1 MAAFTRKQFSLSQ
14 EDLSKLKEW
23 TGRYG
28 VSESE
33 LVRRAIEAYDPDAAL
48 GSLTP
53 EELERDVV
61 VAVLNQI
68 TNALRSARESVERS
82 NEKVTETLIHLND
95 PVQREAI
102 AAEARREIA
111 ENPGFLDEVA
121 DLIQVSGITPSQ

>member
-1 MAAFTRKQFSLSQ
+1 MATLTRKHLSLSQ
-14 EDLSKLKEW
+14 ENLSQLKEW
-23 TGRYG
+23 TCRYG

-33 LVRRAIEAYDPDAAL
+33 LVRHAIQAYDPEEAL
-48 GSLTP
+48 AHD
-53 EELERDVV
+53 ELERDVA
-61 VAVLNQI
+61 VAVLNQA

-95 PVQREAI
+95 PVQREVI

>member
-14 EDLSKLKEW
+14 ENLHKLKYLASC
-23 TGRYG
+23 YG

-33 LVRRAIEAYDPDAAL
+33 LVRHAIQAYDPEEAL
-48 GSLTP
+48 AHD
-53 EELERDVV
+53 ELEREVA
-61 VAVLNQI
+61 VAVLNQA
-68 TNALRSARESVERS
+68 TKALRSAQESVERS

-102 AAEARREIA
+102 AAEAKREIA

-121 DLIQVSGITPSQ
+121 DLIQVSGITPS